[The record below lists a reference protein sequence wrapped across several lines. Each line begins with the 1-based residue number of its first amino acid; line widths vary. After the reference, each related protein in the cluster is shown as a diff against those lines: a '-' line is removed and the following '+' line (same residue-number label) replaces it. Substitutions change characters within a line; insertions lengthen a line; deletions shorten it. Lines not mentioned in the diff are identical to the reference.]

1 MFIIISPCRYFLL
14 RLMRKKNRARKKKKR
29 RVSFC
34 YFFCGFFFSRSLDVH
49 LFLSDHFFSLSLST
63 IFFSE
68 GISMYKCSLF
78 YYNTFN
84 CKQYSYGLTS
94 YQLFFFF
101 WFRRLFNRTLFFRY
115 LIFRSHVISVEDQL
129 RMSRNNGRF
138 FLD

>member
-1 MFIIISPCRYFLL
+1 
-14 RLMRKKNRARKKKKR
+14 
-29 RVSFC
+29 
-34 YFFCGFFFSRSLDVH
+34 
-49 LFLSDHFFSLSLST
+49 LST

-101 WFRRLFNRTLFFRY
+101 WFRRLFNRTLLFFAIWSFDRTW
-115 LIFRSHVISVEDQL
+115 LALKISYVWAEIMVD
-129 RMSRNNGRF
+129 F
-138 FLD
+138 FSINLCHKYFVV